1 MVRPVLEY
9 GNAIWGPFFQC
20 DIKTV
25 ESVQRRATK
34 LIPHLSD
41 LSYEER
47 LHNLKLPSLAYRRKR
62 GDMILMYKI
71 INEKIRIQFDDFF
84 TLANNRTR
92 GHPMKVTKLRA
103 MKLSRI
109 NSFSQRVVNDWNSLP
124 EDVVMS
130 PSLNTFKN
138 RLDKHWKQL
147 HYKFQ

>member
-1 MVRPVLEY
+1 
-9 GNAIWGPFFQC
+9 
-20 DIKTV
+20 
-25 ESVQRRATK
+25 
-34 LIPHLSD
+34 
-41 LSYEER
+41 
-47 LHNLKLPSLAYRRKR
+47 
-62 GDMILMYKI
+62 MYKI